1 MQYEVEVGGKLR
13 QVSIARATGAG
24 GGFAVTVD
32 GRTQHVDAAR
42 IDPQTLSLL
51 LDGVAPNDGVRSY
64 EVTLAADA
72 AGGLAVRVGATPV
85 AVTLNGRRRWGRKE
99 DAAGG
104 GSGPRR
110 VIAPMPG
117 KVVRLLVKPGDS
129 VTARQAVVVV
139 EAMKMENELRAGR
152 EGVVT
157 EVHAREGL
165 SVEAGALLV
174 VIQ

>member
-13 QVSIARATGAG
+13 QVSVARAAGAG
-24 GGFAVTVD
+24 DGFAVTID
-32 GRTQHVDAAR
+32 GKTQHVNAAR
-42 IDPQTLSLL
+42 IDAQTLSLL
-51 LDGVAPNDGVRSY
+51 VDREAPNDAVRSY

-72 AGGLAVRVGATPV
+72 VGALTVRVGATPV
-85 AVTLNGRRRWGRKE
+85 AVALNGRRRWNRKP
-99 DAAGG
+99 DAAG

-117 KVVRLLVKPGDS
+117 KVVRLLVKPGDT
-129 VTARQAVVVV
+129 VTARQPVVVV
-139 EAMKMENELRAGR
+139 EAMKMENELRAGG